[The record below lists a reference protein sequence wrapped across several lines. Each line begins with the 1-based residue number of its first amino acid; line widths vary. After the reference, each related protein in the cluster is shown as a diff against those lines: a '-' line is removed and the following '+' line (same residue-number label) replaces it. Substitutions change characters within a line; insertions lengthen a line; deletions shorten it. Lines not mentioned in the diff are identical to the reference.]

1 MHRDTKAKACFV
13 LKTLATDIASFH
25 IYITMFRV
33 RARLTHYLNLSA
45 LTLRPNSSCQL
56 ALVGDSSI
64 WYSGKCLLY
73 ICILFLKRYSRA
85 IMITTTLT
93 GLTTIFTP
101 PSTCSSSWTYEAEVF
116 NSVPGGLLL
125 QNALSNYLDTEC
137 FPSGFGYAG
146 RAPDTIEVFSP
157 GACPMGYT
165 TAIES
170 FNSGTTLVV
179 CCQKYVYT
187 SSKIHSTS

>member
-1 MHRDTKAKACFV
+1 MV
-13 LKTLATDIASFH
+13 
-25 IYITMFRV
+25 
-33 RARLTHYLNLSA
+33 
-45 LTLRPNSSCQL
+45 
-56 ALVGDSSI
+56 
-64 WYSGKCLLY
+64 
-73 ICILFLKRYSRA
+73 
-85 IMITTTLT
+85 TTTLT

-146 RAPDTIEVFSP
+146 
-157 GACPMGYT
+157 ACPMGYT
-165 TAIES
+165 TATES
-170 FNSGTTLVV
+170 FGGGTTLAV
-179 CCQKYVYT
+179 CCQKYVDYT